1 MENSTGKNFR
11 ILFKKHYFYKSIKIT
26 NSVLLFLSQRSYL
39 NIHLMNKLSR
49 RQFITTGALGIGSAV
64 IASQM
69 PLEFKTN
76 SSNRIVIPPLGFQ
89 VWTIREQ
96 LVKDFPGTL
105 KMMADL
111 GYKTVEMC
119 SPPGYQ
125 FAGFAPLM
133 KMTAKEMRQIISDA
147 GLTLES
153 THYGMGEFRDNL
165 QDRIQF
171 AAESGQKQMILSS
184 FGLSDKATSSDWMKA
199 ADELNKFGMEAKK
212 AGIQMGFH
220 NHHGEFGEVDGT
232 LIYDILMKQFD
243 PEYVKMQFQVA
254 VISIGYKAATY
265 FEKYPG
271 RFISAHLADWSATEK
286 KEAPIGKGIVDWK
299 EFFNSLEK
307 GGVKN
312 IFVEMSPETFKDSA
326 IFIQSL

>member
-1 MENSTGKNFR
+1 MK
-11 ILFKKHYFYKSIKIT
+11 
-26 NSVLLFLSQRSYL
+26 
-39 NIHLMNKLSR
+39 KLSR

-69 PLEFKTN
+69 PPELK
-76 SSNRIVIPPLGFQ
+76 NRSLAQIVKPPLGFQ

-105 KMMADL
+105 KMMAGL

-125 FAGFAPLM
+125 LAGFAPLM
-133 KMTAKEMRQIISDA
+133 KMTAKEMSQIITDA

-153 THYGMGEFRDNL
+153 THYGMGEFRNNL

-171 AAESGQKQMILSS
+171 ATESGQKQMILST
-184 FGLSDKATSSDWMKA
+184 FGLANNATSDDWMKA
-199 ADELNKFGMEAKK
+199 ADELNKYGMETKK

-220 NHHGEFGEVDGT
+220 NHHGEFGQVDGT

-243 PEYVKMQFQVA
+243 PEYVRMQFQVA

-271 RFISAHLADWSATEK
+271 RFISAHLADWSATDK

-299 EFFNSLEK
+299 EFFATLEK

-312 IFVEMSPETFKDSA
+312 IFVEMSPETFKESA
-326 IFIQSL
+326 TYLQSL